1 MKIQQVSQII
11 SPFGG
16 HPFVVEQIKRHCID
30 WFLDEQLGKRSA
42 EAVYKYSD
50 GILSIV
56 YSHLCGSSC
65 IEDINTF
72 SEHIGFDP
80 HLKLPSADTVLRM
93 MNELKAATDIIDN
106 GGVEHRINRNDKM
119 NKTLIKLGLKTGMI
133 DPDAENTL
141 DYDNVILEHE
151 KYDAATTYKMN
162 TGYQPGIAA
171 IGKQIVYIEGRGGN
185 TPASYNMGAT
195 LQHCFELLKE
205 NNIRIKHFRSDSAAY
220 QQEVIS
226 KVKEHCTYFYIRADD
241 SQGLRDAAKD
251 IPVHQWQTVMI
262 GNRKVEIADT
272 PFFPFG
278 GKTAYRVVVQRSKRK
293 DCQGDLF
300 TAGDY
305 NYYGVMTDNEQDCN
319 LAITNFYNNRGA
331 SEKNFDILNN
341 DFNCNRLP
349 FSFLDA
355 NTVYMYIAA
364 MSSILFEWI
373 KKIFYEKGGITETT
387 MRIKKFLFD
396 FMLLPCK
403 WIKTAR
409 QWILKIYTTRT
420 CYKVLLE

>member
-1 MKIQQVSQII
+1 MKVQQVSQIV

-16 HPFVVEQIKRHCID
+16 LPFVVEQIKRHGID
-30 WFLDEQLGKRSA
+30 QFLDEQMGKRSS
-42 EAVYKYSD
+42 EALYKYSD
-50 GILSIV
+50 GILATA

-93 MNELKAATDIIDN
+93 MNELKTETKIKDN
-106 GGVEHRINRNDKM
+106 EGVLHQVNLNDRM
-119 NKTLIKLGLKTGMI
+119 NKTLIKFGLKTGMI
-133 DPDAENTL
+133 NADADNTL

-151 KYDAATTYKMN
+151 KYDAAITYKMN
-162 TGYQPGIAA
+162 TGYQPGVAA
-171 IGKQIVYIEGRGGN
+171 IGKQIVFIEGRGGN

-195 LQHCFELLKE
+195 LRHCFDLLKE
-205 NNIRIKHFRSDSAAY
+205 NNIHIQHFRSDSAAY
-220 QQEVIS
+220 QQVVINT
-226 KVKEHCTYFYIRADD
+226 VKEHCTYFYIRADD
-241 SQGLRDAAKD
+241 SKSLRDAAKD
-251 IPVHQWQTVMI
+251 IPAHEWQTVMI

-278 GKTAYRVVVQRSKRK
+278 EKTAYRVVVQRSKRK

-300 TAGDY
+300 TGDDY
-305 NYYGVMTDNEQDCN
+305 TYYGIITNNEQDSN
-319 LAITNFYNNRGA
+319 LGITNFYNARGA

-355 NTVYMYIAA
+355 NIVYLYIAA
-364 MSSILFEWI
+364 ISSTLFEWI
-373 KKIFYEKGGITETT
+373 KKVFCEKQVIAGTA
-387 MRIKKFLFD
+387 MRIKKFLFE

-409 QWILKIYTTRT
+409 QWVLKIYTTRT